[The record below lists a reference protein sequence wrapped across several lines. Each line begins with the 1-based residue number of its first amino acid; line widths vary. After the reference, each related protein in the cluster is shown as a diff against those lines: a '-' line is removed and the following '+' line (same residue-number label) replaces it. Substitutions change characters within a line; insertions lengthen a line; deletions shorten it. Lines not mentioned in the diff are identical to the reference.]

1 MSSIAWGL
9 LLLLSFIWGASF
21 YFIEVG
27 LGYLDPY
34 WLVSLRLVTGA
45 IALTAW
51 LVLTGNMPV
60 PNFSLSPT
68 RSLWIAGA
76 VMGVLNN
83 IIPFS
88 LIAIGQQYVT
98 GGMASILNAN
108 TAFMGVIVS
117 GLFLAAEPAKWHR
130 IIGVI
135 IGIFG
140 VSIAIGLENLSG
152 GTEDST
158 ILWGQIAIILATIS
172 YAFAGVWGKVKLAG
186 FQPIHGAVVML
197 VCSAVISVFVAS
209 LFSGKPPPA
218 IFSAPFDMMLLVIGL
233 GVFGT
238 ALAYPLYFR
247 ILELAGASNLMLV
260 TIIVPVFALVIDAM
274 LLQQFVSYAD
284 MAGFGLVAIGLMVM
298 DGRLNRFIPVKL
310 K

>member
-209 LFSGKPPPA
+209 LFSVTPPPA
-218 IFSAPFDMMLLVIGL
+218 IFSAPFDMILLVIGL

>member
-98 GGMASILNAN
+98 GGVASILNAN

-209 LFSGKPPPA
+209 LFSGAPPPA
-218 IFSAPFDMMLLVIGL
+218 IFSAPFDMILLVIGL

>member
-209 LFSGKPPPA
+209 LFSGTPPPA
-218 IFSAPFDMMLLVIGL
+218 IFSAPFDMILLVIGL
-233 GVFGT
+233 GFFGT

>member
-197 VCSAVISVFVAS
+197 VCSAVISIFVAS
-209 LFSGKPPPA
+209 LTSGTPPPA
-218 IFSAPFDMMLLVIGL
+218 IFSARFDMILLVIGL

>member
-209 LFSGKPPPA
+209 LFSGTPPAA
-218 IFSAPFDMMLLVIGL
+218 IFSAPFDMILMVIGL

>member
-1 MSSIAWGL
+1 MSSLAWGL

-45 IALTAW
+45 VALCAW
-51 LVLTGNMPV
+51 LAITGKMPA
-60 PNFSLSPT
+60 PA
-68 RSLWIAGA
+68 RKLWVAGA

-88 LIAIGQQYVT
+88 LIAIGQQYLT

-108 TAFMGVIVS
+108 TAFMGVIIS

-140 VSIAIGLENLSG
+140 VSIAIGIENLSG
-152 GTEDST
+152 GTADDGM
-158 ILWGQIAIILATIS
+158 LWGQFAIILATIS
-172 YAFAGVWGKVKLAG
+172 YAVAGVWGKLKLAG
-186 FQPIHGAVVML
+186 FPPVHGAVVML
-197 VCSAVISVFVAS
+197 VCSAVISVFLAS
-209 LFSGKPPPA
+209 LMSGAPPSGLL
-218 IFSAPFDMMLLVIGL
+218 SAPFDLVMLVAGL
-233 GVFGT
+233 AICGT

-260 TIIVPVFALVIDAM
+260 TIIVPVFALVIDAV

-284 MAGFGLVAIGLMVM
+284 MAGFGLVAIGLMIM
-298 DGRLNRFIPVKL
+298 DGRLNRIMPAGL

>member
-209 LFSGKPPPA
+209 LFSGTPPTA
-218 IFSAPFDMMLLVIGL
+218 IFSAPFDMILLVIGL

>member
-1 MSSIAWGL
+1 
-9 LLLLSFIWGASF
+9 
-21 YFIEVG
+21 
-27 LGYLDPY
+27 
-34 WLVSLRLVTGA
+34 
-45 IALTAW
+45 
-51 LVLTGNMPV
+51 
-60 PNFSLSPT
+60 
-68 RSLWIAGA
+68 
-76 VMGVLNN
+76 MGVLNN

-186 FQPIHGAVVML
+186 FQPIHGAVML

-209 LFSGKPPPA
+209 LFSGTPPPA
-218 IFSAPFDMMLLVIGL
+218 IFFAPFDMILLVIGL

-260 TIIVPVFALVIDAM
+260 TIIVPVFALVIERNAVTAICQ
-274 LLQQFVSYAD
+274 LCRYGGVRTGRNRAD
-284 MAGFGLVAIGLMVM
+284 GYGWAAKQIYTGKAKIENPAPT
-298 DGRLNRFIPVKL
+298 DITGR
-310 K
+310 

>member
-186 FQPIHGAVVML
+186 FQPIHGAVIML

-209 LFSGKPPPA
+209 LFSGTPQPA
-218 IFSAPFDMMLLVIGL
+218 IFSAPFDMILLVIGL